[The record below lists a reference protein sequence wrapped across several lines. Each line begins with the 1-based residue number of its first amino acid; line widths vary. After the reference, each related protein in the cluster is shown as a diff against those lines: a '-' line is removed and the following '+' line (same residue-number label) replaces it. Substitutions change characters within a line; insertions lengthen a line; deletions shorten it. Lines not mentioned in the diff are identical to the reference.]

1 MTEDL
6 TGKQRRKLRA
16 LGHHLHALVQVGQ
29 DGLTD
34 GVVSALDE
42 ALKKHEL
49 VKVQIADERDARKAA
64 ARELAERTQSQLAQ
78 ELGRTALF
86 FRKKEK
92 KSRFEDL

>member
-1 MTEDL
+1 MTLEL

-34 GVVSALDE
+34 GVISALDD
-42 ALKKHEL
+42 ALKRHEL
-49 VKVQIADERDARKAA
+49 VKVQIADEREARHAA
-64 ARELAERTQSQLAQ
+64 ALALAERTQSALAQ

>member
-1 MTEDL
+1 M
-6 TGKQRRKLRA
+6 TGKQKRKLRA
-16 LGHHLHALVQVGQ
+16 LGHHLHAIVQVGH

-34 GVVSALDE
+34 GVVGALED

-49 VKVQIADERDARKAA
+49 VKVQIADEREARHAA
-64 ARELAERTQSQLAQ
+64 ALELAKRTGAELAQ

-92 KSRFEDL
+92 KSKFEDL

>member
-1 MTEDL
+1 MKEL
-6 TGKQRRKLRA
+6 TGKQRHKLRA
-16 LGHHLHALVQVGQ
+16 LGHHLHPLVQVGQ

-34 GVVSALDE
+34 GVVGALDE

-49 VKVQIADERDARKAA
+49 VKVQIADEREVRRAVAKELA
-64 ARELAERTQSQLAQ
+64 ARTESQIAQ

-92 KSRFEDL
+92 KSKFEDL

>member
-16 LGHHLHALVQVGQ
+16 LGHHLHAIVQVGQ

-34 GVVSALDE
+34 GVVAALEE

-49 VKVQIADERDARKAA
+49 VKVQIAHERDARHAA
-64 ARELAERTQSQLAQ
+64 ALELAKRTESQLAQ

>member
-1 MTEDL
+1 MKEL
-6 TGKQRRKLRA
+6 TGKQRHKLRA
-16 LGHHLHALVQVGQ
+16 LGHHLHPLVQVGQ

-34 GVVSALDE
+34 GVVAALDE
-42 ALKKHEL
+42 ALKRHEL
-49 VKVQIADERDARKAA
+49 VKVQIADEREARRAA
-64 ARELAERTQSQLAQ
+64 ARELAARTDSALAQ